1 MLPILHSQVGVILE
15 DESSLIFNIDHKA
28 ISSLLFHRQKM
39 NGPKKSMKPTK
50 SKNTDRSL
58 RCYNIARR
66 LNKHTKSKIRGVV
79 NIEDKPQM
87 RCHHQLD
94 SAAAKQIKR
103 SGSILGLSH
112 TYKNNT
118 SQRLQRRTVDCCLEA
133 GKLIASIAV
142 RG

>member
-1 MLPILHSQVGVILE
+1 
-15 DESSLIFNIDHKA
+15 
-28 ISSLLFHRQKM
+28 
-39 NGPKKSMKPTK
+39 MKPTK
-50 SKNTDRSL
+50 SQNTDRSL

-79 NIEDKPQM
+79 SIEDKPQM

-103 SGSILGLSH
+103 SGFILGLSH